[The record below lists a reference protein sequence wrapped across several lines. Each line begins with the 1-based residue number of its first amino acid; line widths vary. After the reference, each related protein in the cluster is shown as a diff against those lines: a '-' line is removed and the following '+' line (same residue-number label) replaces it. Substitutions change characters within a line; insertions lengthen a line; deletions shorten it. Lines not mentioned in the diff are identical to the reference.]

1 MTVRPLR
8 ACCVAVAVVAFALVP
23 LMAPDALAAS
33 PSGTTSAPSAGAV
46 ALGAPV
52 SDTATV
58 SDPSTLGVPSGT
70 VSFFVCGPLNS
81 ASGCS
86 TGGTPLGTVSLVQGL
101 SNAHVPIPPRG

>member
-8 ACCVAVAVVAFALVP
+8 ACCVAVAVVAFALGP

-33 PSGTTSAPSAGAV
+33 PSSTTSAPSAGAV
-46 ALGAPV
+46 ALGASV

-70 VSFFVCGPLNS
+70 VSFSFVG
-81 ASGCS
+81 
-86 TGGTPLGTVSLVQGL
+86 
-101 SNAHVPIPPRG
+101 R